1 MSIMVTHS
9 PRQNRILASL
19 GTVELARLEDDLER
33 VTLTG
38 GQVIFEP
45 GDHLAFIYFPTTC
58 IISLIF
64 STENGSSAELAM
76 TGNDGLVGIPLV
88 LGGETTTYKM
98 VVQSAGVAY
107 RLPAEIMSWEI
118 DQGGNLQRLSLRY
131 AQALMT
137 QMAQSVVCNRHHS
150 VDKQLCRWLLLSLD
164 QLPGNQIDIT
174 QELIG
179 NMLGVRREAVT
190 EAAGKLQT
198 AGLIQ
203 YRRGHITVT
212 DRPGLEAR
220 VCECYRVVK
229 SEYDRLFNLNPAT
242 TAKHRARP
250 NPATVRQRAEVRL
263 QKMQRN
269 TPPAATTA
277 WDNSR
282 LLHELQVH
290 QVELEMHNEELCLA
304 YDEADALR
312 EKFADIYDFAPVG
325 YFTLNNLGVILQ
337 LNMAGAILLGIKRSQ
352 NKRHRFAASVKPAF
366 LETFKNF
373 HEEVMNGK
381 SKKHCE
387 LELIAAEHRSEAVV
401 RIEAVPDDDGNECR
415 MVVMD
420 ITAEKTAQKALQ
432 DREQYLRALLD
443 NFPFSVWLK
452 NADDQYLAGNTTLV
466 NTLGLPSPESLAGK
480 TDYDI
485 LSPTSA
491 ARYVAEDQAVMSSGE
506 KRHVE
511 ELIEVQGEQRWFET
525 YKSAI
530 VMEEQKLGTV
540 GFARDITERKL
551 MEAELERLAAI
562 DPLTGLVTRTHFLVH
577 LEKAYS
583 IVKRDHHQHGVV
595 LVLDIDYFKVLSDT
609 VGQVVSDVMLRLVA
623 ALLRDELRQSDT
635 AGRMDLNKFAV
646 VLPISDLEAALVFA
660 ERVRQTI
667 ADTAIVVGAR
677 HGAVT
682 LSIGIAMIN
691 PEEES
696 GEVSLNRADAAL
708 ARGKASGRNR
718 IEVIP
723 EQRALANRPPG
734 PTGSF

>member
-1 MSIMVTHS
+1 MPSMVTHS

-19 GTVELARLEDDLER
+19 GTVELARLSDDLEL
-33 VTLTG
+33 VTLAR
-38 GQVIFEP
+38 GQVIYEP
-45 GDHLAFIYFPTTC
+45 GDQLAYIYFPSTC

-98 VVQSAGVAY
+98 VVQSAGYAY
-107 RLPAEIMSWEI
+107 RLPAEIMGWEI
-118 DQGGNLQRLSLRY
+118 DQGGSLQRLSLCY

-190 EAAGKLQT
+190 EAAGNLQA

-212 DRPGLEAR
+212 NRPGLEAR

-229 SEYDRLFNLNPAT
+229 SEYDRLFNLIQPT
-242 TAKHRARP
+242 PVKHRVRP

-263 QKMQRN
+263 QKTLRN
-269 TPPAATTA
+269 TPAAANTVQDDA
-277 WDNSR
+277 R

-290 QVELEMHNEELCLA
+290 QVELEMHNEELHQS
-304 YDEADALR
+304 YNEADALR

-337 LNMAGAILLGIKRSQ
+337 LNLAGAILLGIKRSQ
-352 NKRHRFAASVKPAF
+352 NKRHRFAASVKPEF

-373 HEEVMNGK
+373 HAEVMNGK
-381 SKKHCE
+381 SKMHCE
-387 LELIAAEHRSEAVV
+387 LALIAAEHRPEAVV
-401 RIEAVPDDDGNECR
+401 RIQAVPDDEGKECR
-415 MVVMD
+415 MVVID
-420 ITAEKTAQKALQ
+420 ITAEVIAQKALQ
-432 DREQYLRALLD
+432 EREEYLRALLD

-452 NADDQYLAGNTTLV
+452 NANGQYLAANTTVV
-466 NTLGLPSPESLAGK
+466 NILGLPSPASLVGK

-485 LSPTSA
+485 LSPALA
-491 ARYVAEDQAVMSSGE
+491 ARYIAEDQAVMSSGE

-511 ELIEVQGEQRWFET
+511 ELIDVQGEQRWLET

-530 VMEEQKLGTV
+530 VLEDQKIGTV
-540 GFARDITERKL
+540 GFARDITQRKL

-562 DPLTGLVTRTHFLVH
+562 DLLTGLVSRPHFLVH
-577 LEKAYS
+577 LEKTYS
-583 IVKRDHHQHGVV
+583 VVKRDRLQHGVV
-595 LVLDIDYFKVLSDT
+595 LVMDIDYFKLFSDT
-609 VGQVVSDVMLRLVA
+609 HGQSISDVMLRLVA
-623 ALLRDELRQSDT
+623 GLLQDELRQSDT
-635 AGRMDLNKFAV
+635 AGRIEQKKFAI
-646 VLPISDLEAALVFA
+646 VLPISDIPGALGFA
-660 ERVRQTI
+660 ERVQQKI
-667 ADTAIVVGAR
+667 ADTAIIVGDR
-677 HGAVT
+677 RGAVT
-682 LSIGIAMIN
+682 LSIGIAAIN
-691 PEEES
+691 PEDES
-696 GEVSLNRADAAL
+696 SADSLNRADAAL
-708 ARGKASGRNR
+708 ALAKANGRNR
-718 IEVIP
+718 IELAP
-723 EQRALANRPPG
+723 EVTCANEQTAER
-734 PTGSF
+734 

>member
-1 MSIMVTHS
+1 MSFMVKHS
-9 PRQNRILASL
+9 PRQNRILATL
-19 GTVELARLEDDLER
+19 GTVELARLESDLEL

-38 GQVIFEP
+38 GQVIYEA

-98 VVQSAGVAY
+98 VVQSAGAAY
-107 RLPAEIMSWEI
+107 RLSAEIMSWEI
-118 DQGGNLQRLSLRY
+118 DQGGNLQRLSLCY

-212 DRPGLEAR
+212 DRPGLEDR

-229 SEYDRLFNLNPAT
+229 SEYQRLFNLTPVS

-250 NPATVRQRAEVRL
+250 NPSTVRQRAEVRL
-263 QKMQRN
+263 QKTQRN

-282 LLHELQVH
+282 LLYELQVH
-290 QVELEMHNEELCLA
+290 QIELEMHNDELRLA

-337 LNMAGAILLGIKRSQ
+337 LNLAGAILLSIKRSQ
-352 NKRHRFAASVKPAF
+352 NKRHRFIASVKPEF
-366 LETFKNF
+366 LETFRKF
-373 HEEVMNGK
+373 HDEVMNGK

-387 LELIAAEHRSEAVV
+387 LELIATEHRPESIV

-420 ITAEKTAQKALQ
+420 LTAKRNAQRALQ
-432 DREQYLRALLD
+432 EREQYLRALLD

-452 NADDQYLAGNTTLV
+452 NADNQYLAV
-466 NTLGLPSPESLAGK
+466 NTALLNTFGLSSPEALIGK
-480 TDYDI
+480 TDNDI
-485 LSPTSA
+485 LIPAVA
-491 ARYVAEDQAVMSSGE
+491 ARFVAEDQAVMSRGE
-506 KRHVE
+506 KRHIE
-511 ELIEVQGEQRWFET
+511 ELIGFQGEQRWFES

-530 VMEEQKLGTV
+530 VLEDRKLGTV

-551 MEAELERLAAI
+551 IEAELERLAAI
-562 DPLTGLVTRTHFLVH
+562 DPLTGLVTRTLFLVH

-583 IVKRDHHQHGVV
+583 IVKRDRHQHGVV
-595 LVLDIDYFKVLSDT
+595 LVLDIDYFKIFNDT
-609 VGQVVSDVMLRLVA
+609 HGQSISDVMLRLVA
-623 ALLRDELRQSDT
+623 GLLRDELRQSDT
-635 AGRMDLNKFAV
+635 AGRIDLKKFAV
-646 VLPISDLEAALVFA
+646 VLPISDLAAAVIFA
-660 ERVRQTI
+660 ERVQQKI
-667 ADTAIVVGAR
+667 ADTAIVVGDR
-677 HGAVT
+677 RGAVT
-682 LSIGIAMIN
+682 LSIGIAVIN
-691 PEEES
+691 PEDES
-696 GEVSLNRADAAL
+696 GKASLNRADAAL
-708 ARGKASGRNR
+708 AVAKASGRNR
-718 IEVIP
+718 IELAP
-723 EQRALANRPPG
+723 ETNVR
-734 PTGSF
+734 